1 MIKKLLFLL
10 LFPFAVSAQTIN
22 ISLEYTG
29 LIVEPV
35 QGQTTPVTELEI
47 GDEFYID
54 VVLSNSDNSQYKST
68 FADIWFTFKNDAFE
82 YLGVDNPNGSQAN
95 WYTNQWPSV
104 YEFQNSSTAAVDD
117 LYGQYYTD
125 HRWNYIGEESFHAPL
140 VISSQTAV
148 ELVGV
153 IARLKF
159 KYKPVPNGFDFS
171 QSVMLRKASVRDNVT
186 GYTFQDIKAF
196 PNQTFDNV
204 PASTTITALLHV
216 DFPETVDP
224 TMFNVGLYRRS
235 APNSNNWEQV
245 PGSSIVNFDSAGD
258 ANITPGFNRTD
269 ELAAIINWNSQT
281 PFSQFYDE
289 VVTISDAALAFKELS
304 NRGINQDEVGN
315 EFAYGIQ
322 FMNGDVYQNGDFHI
336 DDSYKILAHVLG
348 NNTYLE
354 QTDAMVFA
362 SKFYLKSD
370 YDAITKENYLQYPNN
385 GTLMI
390 PLDNT
395 ASNTLN
401 FEYNATIAWRGDVNL
416 SHSTL
421 PVVANQNVNTAKSK
435 AFRFSVN
442 KEASTIYSKLTTEFK
457 DGKVVATLTFDPKA
471 QDVTGTQFKLA
482 YDESK
487 LSFDEIKFNTANTA
501 TNFGTAKG
509 NYVRFGS
516 LIQVGTEKLSDKTT
530 YILTFT
536 PKVQLTN
543 TLGLIVTSNT
553 DAVNKS
559 GEQLKLIIN

>member
-10 LFPFAVSAQTIN
+10 LIPFAVSAQTIN
-22 ISLEYTG
+22 ISLDYAG

-35 QGQTTPVTELEI
+35 QGQVTPVTALEI

-54 VVLSNSDNSQYKST
+54 VTVTNTDNTQFKATY
-68 FADIWFTFKNDAFE
+68 ADIWLTFKNDAFQ

-104 YEFQNSSTAAVDD
+104 YSFNTSPNYTVDD
-117 LYGQYYTD
+117 MYGQYYNSN
-125 HRWNYIGEESFHAPL
+125 WSYVGEQSLHAPL

-148 ELVGV
+148 ELTGV
-153 IARLKF
+153 VARLKF
-159 KYKPVPNGFDFS
+159 KYKPVSNGFDFS
-171 QSVMLRKASVRDNVT
+171 QSVMLRKAMVRDNVS
-186 GYTFQDIKAF
+186 GYTFQTIKAF
-196 PNQTFDNV
+196 PHQTFDNV
-204 PASTTITALLHV
+204 PASTTVTALLHV

-235 APNSNNWEQV
+235 AQDPNTWEQV

-269 ELAAIINWNSQT
+269 ELAAIVNWNSQT

-289 VVTISDAALAFKELS
+289 VVTISDAALAFNELN

-336 DDSYKILAHVLG
+336 DDSYMILAHVLG

-370 YDAITKENYLQYPNN
+370 YDAITKENYLQYPNV

-390 PLDNT
+390 ALDNT
-395 ASNTLN
+395 AANTLN
-401 FEYNATIAWRGDVNL
+401 FEYNASIAWRGDVNL
-416 SHSTL
+416 SHSSE
-421 PVVANQNVNTAKSK
+421 PVIQNQNTAKTAK
-435 AFRFSVN
+435 AFRFNTN
-442 KEASTIYSKLTTEFK
+442 KVAATVYSKLTTELK
-457 DGKVVATLTFDPKA
+457 DGKVVATLTFDPKT
-471 QDVTGTQFKLA
+471 QEVKGTQFKLA

-487 LSFDEIKFNTANTA
+487 LIFDEIKFNTANTA
-501 TNFGTAKG
+501 TNFGTAKE
-509 NYVRFGS
+509 NYIRFGS
-516 LIQVGTEKLSDKTT
+516 LVQVGTEKLSDKTT
-530 YILTFT
+530 YTLTFT

>member
-1 MIKKLLFLL
+1 MKKILL
-10 LFPFAVSAQTIN
+10 LLLLVPLSLTAQTIN
-22 ISLEYTG
+22 ISLDYAG
-29 LIVEPV
+29 LIAEPV
-35 QGQTTPVTELEI
+35 QGQTTPVTALEI

-54 VVLSNSDNSQYKST
+54 VTISNSNNSQFKATY
-68 FADIWFTFKNDAFE
+68 ADVWLTFKNDAFQ

-104 YEFQNSSTAAVDD
+104 YTFNTATQFPADDMYLQYYNSSWSYV
-117 LYGQYYTD
+117 
-125 HRWNYIGEESFHAPL
+125 GEESLHAPL

-148 ELVGV
+148 ELTGV
-153 IARLKF
+153 VARLKF

-171 QSVMLRKASVRDNVT
+171 QSVMLRKASVRDNVN
-186 GYTFQDIKAF
+186 GYTFQDTKAF

-204 PASTTITALLHV
+204 PVSTTVTALLHV

-224 TMFNVGLYRRS
+224 TMFNVGLYKRN
-235 APNSNNWEQV
+235 AQDPNTWEQV

-269 ELAAIINWNSQT
+269 DLAAIINWNSQT
-281 PFSQFYDE
+281 PFSEFYDE
-289 VVTISDAALAFKELS
+289 VVTISDAALAFKELN
-304 NRGINQDEVGN
+304 NRGINQNEIGN
-315 EFAYGIQ
+315 EFGYGIQ

-354 QTDAMVFA
+354 QTDAMVYA

-370 YDAITKENYLQYPNN
+370 YDAITIANYLEYPNN

-390 PLDNT
+390 LLDNT
-395 ASNTLN
+395 TPNVLN
-401 FEYNATIAWRGDVNL
+401 FEYDASIAWRGDVNL
-416 SHSTL
+416 SHSSL
-421 PVVANQNVNTAKSK
+421 PVVQNQNVAKTAK
-435 AFRFSVN
+435 AFRFSTN
-442 KEASTIYSKLTTEFK
+442 KEASTIYSKLTTELK
-457 DGKVVATLTFDPKA
+457 DGKVVATLTFDPKT

-487 LSFDEIKFNTANTA
+487 LIFDEIKFNTSNSA
-501 TNFGTAKG
+501 TNFGTAKE
-509 NYVRFGS
+509 NYIRFGS
-516 LIQVGTEKLSDKTT
+516 LIQVGTEKLTDKTT
-530 YILTFT
+530 YTLTFT
-536 PKVQLTN
+536 PKVELNN

>member
-1 MIKKLLFLL
+1 MKKILL
-10 LFPFAVSAQTIN
+10 LLLLVPLSLTAQTIN
-22 ISLEYTG
+22 ISLDYAG

-35 QGQTTPVTELEI
+35 QGQTTPVTALEI

-54 VVLSNSDNSQYKST
+54 VTISNSDNSQFTAT
-68 FADIWFTFKNDAFE
+68 FADIWLTFKNDAFE

-104 YEFQNSSTAAVDD
+104 YTFNTATQFPVDDMYLQYYNSSWSYV
-117 LYGQYYTD
+117 
-125 HRWNYIGEESFHAPL
+125 GEESFHAPL
-140 VISSQTAV
+140 VITSQTAV
-148 ELVGV
+148 ELTGV
-153 IARLKF
+153 VARLKF

-171 QSVMLRKASVRDNVT
+171 QSVMLRKARVRDNIN
-186 GYTFQDIKAF
+186 GYDFSDTKAF

-204 PASTTITALLHV
+204 PVSTTVTALLHV

-224 TMFNVGLYRRS
+224 TMFNVGLYKRN
-235 APNSNNWEQV
+235 AQDPNTWEQV

-269 ELAAIINWNSQT
+269 DLAAIINWNSQT
-281 PFSQFYDE
+281 PFSEFYDE
-289 VVTISDAALAFKELS
+289 VVTISDAALAFKELN
-304 NRGINQDEVGN
+304 NRGINQDEIGN
-315 EFAYGIQ
+315 EFGYGIQ

-354 QTDAMVFA
+354 QTDAMVYA

-370 YDAITKENYLQYPNN
+370 YDAITIANYLEYPNS

-390 PLDNT
+390 LLDNT
-395 ASNTLN
+395 TPNVLN
-401 FEYNATIAWRGDVNL
+401 FEYDASIAWRGDVNL
-416 SHSTL
+416 SHSSL
-421 PVVANQNVNTAKSK
+421 PVVQNQNVAKTAK
-435 AFRFSVN
+435 AFRFSTN
-442 KEASTIYSKLTTEFK
+442 KEASTIYSKLTTELK

-487 LSFDEIKFNTANTA
+487 LTFDEIKFNTANSA

-516 LIQVGTEKLSDKTT
+516 LIQVGTEKLTDKTT
-530 YILTFT
+530 YTLTFT
-536 PKVQLTN
+536 PKVELNN